1 MLRNGELWAAHDIA
15 IYGLRRFGDMLCDE
29 CQNIVLKEEK
39 EKKEESLSLVGGEI
53 VEQTV

>member
-29 CQNIVLKEEK
+29 CQNLVLKEEK

>member
-1 MLRNGELWAAHDIA
+1 
-15 IYGLRRFGDMLCDE
+15 MLCDE